1 MPSVVLATI
10 VVGNYVN
17 PFKVVGILV
26 LLLLWTRLLTWID
39 KDTIVARL
47 PRELINL
54 IMFSGLIGGYILF
67 FFLPGFGLA
76 FGVLIGLFVADI
88 GTYIGLRAQSVGL
101 GDLTEQFAAW
111 RAGLFKKKGAAAVK
125 LVAGRVMIMD
135 KSGAAEP
142 IPDSESPEALRYES
156 AQQVLTVPLSKGA
169 ERIDLVAGETASVTY
184 SVDGVKYE
192 GESMDRNRSGA
203 AVQFLKRVA
212 GLDMNERRKP
222 QKGLF
227 RTNLDNQRRFV
238 EITTFG
244 STAGE
249 SMRLI
254 TDPQERHNF
263 KLDALGLH
271 ENQLK
276 TLSGTIQESGGVVLL
291 AAPKGQG
298 LTALAYAVIRAHDA
312 FVYHIHTVERAPE
325 MDLEGITQNALP
337 ANAAPAE
344 EAKQVSWVVSQEPD
358 VVMITLLE
366 DPRSAADL
374 AKYATENH
382 RVYVCLRAP
391 NTFDALRQWR
401 RLVGDDALAMKNLRM
416 VVAGR
421 LIRRLCAACKTG
433 YTPDPTQLRKLNM
446 NPEAVGKLYL
456 ARKEPMRDAKGNPV
470 PCNFC
475 HDLGFKGRFGI
486 YEIFVIDAEVRKI
499 VEEGGSD
506 NQLKQAFRKQRS
518 LLLQEA
524 ALAYVQ
530 AGETS
535 VEEVLRV
542 LKDVPAA
549 PSGGRPGAPPT
560 GKGRP
565 KGPVPGGQPPQA
577 RPAKR

>member
-1 MPSVVLATI
+1 MPSVLLAT
-10 VVGNYVN
+10 VEVGNYVN
-17 PFKVVGILV
+17 PWKVAAIVLV
-26 LLLLWTRLLTWID
+26 LLVWTRLLTWMD

-47 PRELINL
+47 PRELLNL
-54 IMFSGLIGGYILF
+54 VMFAALIAGYVLF
-67 FFLPGFGLA
+67 FSLPGFGLA
-76 FGVLIGLFVADI
+76 FGVLIALFLADI
-88 GTYIGLRAQSVGL
+88 GTYIGLRAHSVGL
-101 GDLTEQFAAW
+101 GDLTEQFSQW
-111 RAGLFKKKGAAAVK
+111 RAGLFKKKGEAAQK

-142 IPDSESPEALRYES
+142 VPDSDSPEALRYDA
-156 AQQVLTVPLSKGA
+156 AQQVLTLPLSKGA
-169 ERIDLVAGETASVTY
+169 ERIDLVAGEPASVTY
-184 SVDGVKYE
+184 TVDGVKYE

-203 AVQFLKRVA
+203 AVQYLKAIA

-222 QKGLF
+222 QKGMF
-227 RTNLDNQRRFV
+227 RTNLDNRRQDV
-238 EITTFG
+238 EITSFG

-263 KLDALGLH
+263 KIDTLGLH

-276 TLSGTIQESGGVVLL
+276 TLTAAIQDSGGVVLL

-298 LTALAYAVIRAHDA
+298 LTTLAYTVIRAHDA
-312 FVYHIHTVERAPE
+312 FVYHIHTIERAPE

-337 ANAAPAE
+337 ANAPPAE

-382 RVYVCLRAP
+382 RVYVCLRAN

-401 RLVGDDALAMKNLRM
+401 RLVGDDALAMKNLKM

-421 LIRRLCAACKTG
+421 LIRRLCSACKAG

-475 HDLGFKGRFGI
+475 FDLAFKGRFGI

-542 LKDVPAA
+542 LKDA
-549 PSGGRPGAPPT
+549 PPTASGGRPGAPPS

-565 KGPVPGGQPPQA
+565 AGPTSGGQPPQPRRA
-577 RPAKR
+577 TR